1 MLFVIAPFLAINNG
15 LNMPNVSA
23 LLSSHATKES
33 QGEIMGIEQSLL
45 SLAMTIPAIISGFV
59 ISYGTSLVLVLGSL
73 FIFLGWIF
81 FLFKYEE
88 TKEKFSE
95 V

>member
-1 MLFVIAPFLAINNG
+1 MAINNG

-45 SLAMTIPAIISGFV
+45 SLAMTIPAVISGFV
-59 ISYGTSLVLVLGSL
+59 ITYGTSLTIILGSF
-73 FIFLGWIF
+73 FIFFGWVF
-81 FLFKYEE
+81 FMWKY
-88 TKEKFSE
+88 KDSSEKFSE